1 MAKAS
6 WSDSEESVIRRL
18 ETFTWISRRVLPAQ
32 KVPTCT
38 NVWDSLLAMAP
49 VSDEGFRED
58 APMRES
64 FTDSRR
70 ALWDECWIWITRL
83 TELERHIVMGRA
95 DQDSWKD
102 IYIHLIQIYR
112 GERLSIRTLQRKYR
126 GAITYTA
133 LYASKPNSDDID
145 G

>member
-1 MAKAS
+1 
-6 WSDSEESVIRRL
+6 
-18 ETFTWISRRVLPAQ
+18 
-32 KVPTCT
+32 
-38 NVWDSLLAMAP
+38 
-49 VSDEGFRED
+49 
-58 APMRES
+58 MRES

-70 ALWDECWIWITRL
+70 VLWDECWTWITRL
-83 TELERHIVMGRA
+83 AELERHIVLGRA
-95 DQDSWKD
+95 DKDSWKD

-145 G
+145 E